1 MAVTLDAALA
11 AAQENQSRRPLVE
24 ITSTPRVADIPFD
37 GTRLTAES
45 FEEYAPSIISHSSG
59 RLILA
64 YVYHDGVA
72 SGIKFVVSDVD
83 RTVFTTYTKYM
94 FSYASNEAKS
104 VSICEL
110 TNGNIGMI
118 LLVNNKS
125 GSLYKLKYRILN
137 LTGTFLSSADISPSW
152 SNSIFTGDPW
162 VITKAADSYLIVYT
176 KKSGSNYYVYKRT
189 STNFTTW
196 SAESA
201 LSISGLT
208 STWKLSN
215 PSLLK
220 ISTGDL
226 WLWFDVVES
235 TGPTGEELTN
245 IYYSTSSDGGATW
258 SAATKFTSYAEYS
271 ETGKHPVALQK
282 VANQITMMF
291 TKYVSAL
298 KMDDTASGW
307 PDGDICT
314 NLTFDAVNRKLY
326 VVNVNTGY
334 NRLSC
339 VVKIDVDAWTVDKYW
354 NSTSTPS
361 SFPSFMFLEIN
372 SVYPYCHKGDGY
384 IIPIAVQARMSGGQ
398 WDGGVCL
405 LDGQADTIKQYWFE
419 TDAVRGVT
427 ENVDIPDPGN
437 SRWGVRVQID
447 VASDRMYILLS
458 DLGNITNKFILGYV
472 SLSDPG
478 SGDPVM
484 YTWNTVLEVSWSNS
498 DLAGLGPA
506 DRGGFLVVPDDDMVI
521 VSSCSA
527 GGVAG
532 RLGIYQ
538 LSDGALL
545 KDYKYSSYPSFPYQG
560 ISGGFHYAE
569 GKIWGGIIYHSGD
582 GQADYRGL
590 CELDL
595 DSDIC
600 TYKRPTYSSIDD
612 YALRQV
618 IEGPDNSL
626 IISSY
631 GYGIAVFDTIS
642 SSWVLYS
649 NTNISGM
656 TPDGY
661 NYFWPVCYDSLN
673 EFVFTGAVDISP
685 PYPWNGLIKFSI
697 YGSFYQSNYSIGEWD
712 VDHWEWSAID
722 ELVQGYLDHEAVGV
736 PDPETTTSMFV
747 FWTHETWDGSKAIKW
762 DKDGS
767 TLDLA
772 EFLVGEIAT
781 ERSIDGKV
789 ASLTFSVSHGHLF
802 DPYNLGSFY
811 NSYLKKGRKLILR
824 FGEKILGVD
833 YWQNAGTFFVTEISL
848 KYERGEYPV
857 MQVVAEDQRCIW
869 EHHHVY
875 ATDLYNDLPEVIIED
890 VLTDFAGLEAGDL
903 NIPAFEGGT
912 VLQHQWLDTTIDEI
926 INQVCNRFGY
936 FFRFDVDGLASARRI
951 TNAGSI
957 DHTYSN
963 NTKLVRY
970 SPDDKYSDFTNRV
983 TVQGQELDFTQVLF
997 AEEAVGSL
1005 NGTVGWWGCRKDF
1018 DVWYSADRSRQC
1030 LNPRLEIIETATSI
1044 AFKLAGNISESLAEG
1059 TAEGYENRYCIIT
1072 VSAPNLIPVLLAAIG
1087 IYIAGN
1093 FIGDIIAAAGFIV
1106 SSGVTIPLGRKIEGV
1121 GLLLAM
1127 MVLGATGNYQYSI
1140 HACPVGSVRR
1150 SVQSS
1155 WDDEEAQA
1163 EIGSIIEQVI
1173 DDPLCYSVAD
1183 CAAVAAFEGMVAQM
1197 QRRRIT
1203 MTKIAHLQDEEG
1215 DTIRMA
1221 HPYSGQNI
1229 DLFVTNL
1236 KRKFKKAD
1244 SSGGDGYFLDEIEGW
1259 VIS

>member
-1 MAVTLDAALA
+1 MALTLDAALA
-11 AAQENQSRRPLVE
+11 AAQNNQSRRPLVE
-24 ITSTPRVADIPFD
+24 ITSVPRVADIPFD

-45 FEEYAPSIISHSSG
+45 FNEYAPSVIAHSSG
-59 RLILA
+59 RLVLA
-64 YVYHDGVA
+64 YIYYSGTT
-72 SGIKFVVSDVD
+72 SGIKFVYSDVG
-83 RTVFTTYTKYM
+83 RTMFTTVDLPLYTYSQSEIK
-94 FSYASNEAKS
+94 A

-110 TNGNIGMI
+110 TGGNIGMI
-118 LLVNNKS
+118 LLVDNKY
-125 GSLYKLKYRILN
+125 GGLYRLTRRIYTVLGVAVSN
-137 LTGTFLSSADISPSW
+137 AEIENW
-152 SNSIFTGDPW
+152 SNTIFTGDPW
-162 VITKAADSYLIVYT
+162 VITNAADSYLMVYT
-176 KKSGSNYYVYKRT
+176 KKSGSDYYVYKRT
-189 STNFTTW
+189 SADFITW
-196 SAESA
+196 SVESA

-208 STWKLSN
+208 ATWKLSN

-220 ISTGDL
+220 ISTGDI
-226 WLWFDVVES
+226 WLWFDVAES
-235 TGPTGEELTN
+235 TGPMGEELTN
-245 IYYSTSSDGGATW
+245 IYYSVSSDGGSVW
-258 SAATKFTSYAEYS
+258 SAAAKFTGYTEYS
-271 ETGKHPVALQK
+271 ETGKHPAALQK
-282 VANQITMMF
+282 TANQITMMF
-291 TKYVSAL
+291 TRYVTAL

-314 NLTFDAVNRKLY
+314 DLTFDAVNRKLY

-334 NRLSC
+334 NHLAS
-339 VVKIDVDAWTVDKYW
+339 VIKIDVDAWTVDKYW

-361 SFPSFMFLEIN
+361 SFPSFMFTEIN
-372 SVYPYCHKGDGY
+372 SVYPYCHKGDGHV
-384 IIPIAVQARMSGGQ
+384 IPIAVQARASGGQ

-405 LDGQADTIKQYWFE
+405 LDGEADTIKQYWFE

-427 ENVDIPDPGN
+427 KNVGIPDPGN
-437 SRWGVRVQID
+437 SCWGVRVQID
-447 VASDRMYILLS
+447 VSGDRMYILLS
-458 DLGNITNKFILGYV
+458 DRGNITNKFVLGYV

-484 YTWNTVLEVSWSNS
+484 YAWNTVLEVSWSYS
-498 DLAGLGPA
+498 DLVGLWPA
-506 DRGGFLVVPDDDMVI
+506 DGGGFLVVPAADMVI
-521 VSSCSA
+521 VSSCRA
-527 GGVAG
+527 GGGAG

-538 LSDGALL
+538 LSDGAVL
-545 KDYKYSSYPSFPYQG
+545 KDYKYSSYPGFPYQG
-560 ISGGFHYAE
+560 IRGGFYYAD
-569 GKIWGGIIYHSGD
+569 GKIWGGIIYHAGD

-590 CELDL
+590 CELDI
-595 DSDIC
+595 DSDTC
-600 TYKRPTYSSIDD
+600 TYRRPSYSSIDD

-618 IEGPDNSL
+618 IEGPDDSL

-649 NTNISGM
+649 NANISGM

-673 EFVFTGAVDISP
+673 EFVFTGAVNIDH
-685 PYPWNGLIKFSI
+685 WNGLVKFSI
-697 YGSFYQSNYSIGEWD
+697 YGSFCQANYSIGIWD

-722 ELVQGYLDHEAVGV
+722 EFVQGYLDHEAVGV
-736 PDPETTTSMFV
+736 PDPETPTSMFV
-747 FWTHETWDGSKAIKW
+747 FWTHETWDGSKSVKW

-767 TLDLA
+767 TLDLS
-772 EFLVGEIAT
+772 EFLAGEIAT

-824 FGEKILGVD
+824 WGEKILGVD
-833 YWQNAGTFFVTEISL
+833 YWQNAGTFFISEISL

-857 MQVVAEDQRCIW
+857 MHVVAEDQRCIW
-869 EHHHVY
+869 ERHHVY
-875 ATDLYNDLPEVIIED
+875 ATDLYNDLPKTIIED
-890 VLTDFAGLEAGDL
+890 VLTGFAGLAAGDL
-903 NIPAFEGGT
+903 NIPAFYGGT

-926 INQVCNRFGY
+926 INQVCDRFGY

-957 DHTYSN
+957 DHIYSN

-983 TVQGQELDFTQVLF
+983 TVQGQELSFTQVLF

-1005 NGTVGWWGCRKDF
+1005 NGTVGWWGYRKHF
-1018 DVWYSADRSRQC
+1018 DVWYSDDHSRQC

-1044 AFKLAGNISESLAEG
+1044 AFKLAGQISESLAEG
-1059 TAEGYENRYCIIT
+1059 TAAGYENRYCQIT
-1072 VSAPNLIPVLLAAIG
+1072 VSAPTLIPLLLSAIG
-1087 IYIAGN
+1087 LYIVGN
-1093 FIGDIIAAAGFIV
+1093 QIGDGVITVGFIG
-1106 SSGVTIPLGRKIEGV
+1106 SGGYTIPIGRRMEGIAIM
-1121 GLLLAM
+1121 LAL
-1127 MVLGATGNYQYSI
+1127 MVLGSTGNFQYAI

-1150 SVQSS
+1150 SVQFS
-1155 WDDEEAQA
+1155 WNDEEAQA
-1163 EIGSIIEQVI
+1163 EIGAVIEQVI

-1197 QRRRIT
+1197 QRKRISLA
-1203 MTKIAHLQDEEG
+1203 KIAHLQDEEG
-1215 DTIRMA
+1215 DTIRIV
-1221 HPYSGQNI
+1221 HPASGQNI

-1244 SSGGDGYFLDEIEGW
+1244 SSGNDGYFLDEIEGW
-1259 VIS
+1259 VIA